1 MEPLRKVED
10 AKLAKLI
17 PQGVYKKILTR
28 FKFVQEGVTRVEKAS
43 GIKYP
48 PYYIEPSIV
57 LSTSPIEIDQFG
69 ILFARTIPLV
79 SEDKRLNIIVQLTGP
94 LIAFGIMGTIHAIL
108 AHEFLHYLELV
119 GRMVRMDIV
128 SDEVS
133 GTLFEGT
140 YADLTRLFDP
150 KAVFNKDKSLIRL
163 ITKKFP
169 EGFRDPKLE
178 DKCIK
183 LWLKKGLPAARISMD
198 ENVIRI
204 PISAVANTPIDQNL
218 KNKIRVLSSAQKQRR
233 KKRH

>member
-119 GRMVRMDIV
+119 GRIVRMDIV

-150 KAVFNKDKSLIRL
+150 KAVFSKDKSLIRL

-183 LWLKKGLPAARISMD
+183 LWLNKGLPAARISMD

-218 KNKIRVLSSAQKQRR
+218 KNKIYVLSSAQEKRR

>member
-48 PYYIEPSIV
+48 PYYIEPSVV

-204 PISAVANTPIDQNL
+204 PISVVANTPIDQNL
-218 KNKIRVLSSAQKQRR
+218 KNKIYVLSSAQKQRR